1 MARALALLVL
11 FAASAHAQRNEMWSN
26 PGLTARGVQ
35 AAEQQ
40 IMLRKDMSQCHAA
53 SFEGTRSIDD
63 EAERKARGVALFK
76 RCMAEK
82 GWSSRDPAAPRPAP
96 KASRPT
102 ST

>member
-1 MARALALLVL
+1 MGLHLLLAFVSATAL
-11 FAASAHAQRNEMWSN
+11 AQRNEIWSN
-26 PGLTARGVQ
+26 AGLTARGVQ
-35 AAEQQ
+35 GAEQQ

-53 SFEGTRSIDD
+53 SFEGTRGMDD

-82 GWSSRDPAAPRPAP
+82 GWASRDAAAPKPAP
-96 KASRPT
+96 KSPRPT